1 MKRLIIAAAVLV
13 TTTGM
18 SVWAQAPAA
27 ADADKVPQQAAPAQ
41 RPMPMTNCPGA
52 SGAMGDAQKGCPM
65 APNDMKSEQDVTGM
79 HQMMRGMMQGS
90 MRNGD
95 ENQSGQGR

>member
-1 MKRLIIAAAVLV
+1 VKRLIIATVVLF

-18 SVWAQAPAA
+18 SVWAQAPA

>member
-1 MKRLIIAAAVLV
+1 MKRFIIAAVVVV
-13 TTTGM
+13 TTTGL
-18 SVWAQAPAA
+18 SVWAQVPAA

-52 SGAMGDAQKGCPM
+52 SGAMSDAQKGCPM

-90 MRNGD
+90 MHNGD
-95 ENQSGQGR
+95 EKQSGQGR